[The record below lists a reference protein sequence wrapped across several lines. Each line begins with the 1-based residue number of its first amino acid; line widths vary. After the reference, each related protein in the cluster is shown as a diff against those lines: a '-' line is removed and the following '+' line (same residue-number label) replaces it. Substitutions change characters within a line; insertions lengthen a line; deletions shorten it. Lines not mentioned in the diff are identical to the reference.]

1 MTILHG
7 FELLRDEQIEE
18 LNTHAQ
24 VWRHQK
30 TGAELLSLLN
40 EDENKVFG
48 ITFRTPV
55 NNDTGV
61 AHILEHAVLA
71 GSRKYPL
78 KEPFVELLK
87 GSLNTFVNAFTFPD
101 KTCYPVAS
109 QNVQDF
115 YNLIDVYLDAVL
127 YPRLAEHTFEQ
138 EGWHYELADVGEPL
152 TYKGVVFNEMK
163 GSYGS
168 PDRVLGEA
176 AQQSVFP
183 DTIYSVDSGGHP
195 RHIPDLTWEM
205 LRKFHANFYH
215 PSNSRIF
222 FYGDD
227 DPEQR
232 LRILDGYLSEFE
244 RLEIDSTIPLQP
256 PYDVPRQV
264 QKTYAASEDGAVGN
278 RSMIALNWL
287 LPQTTDV
294 EMTLAMNI
302 LGYVLTGMSASPLR
316 IALLESG
323 LGEDLVG
330 GGVDDQL
337 QQMYF
342 STGLKGIS
350 TEKASEVET
359 LILDTLRGLADG
371 GLDPKTV
378 QAALN
383 TVEFSLRENNTGSFP
398 RGISLMLRSLGSW
411 LYDDDPLAP
420 LRFEA
425 PMESIKQRVA
435 AGEQVFED
443 LIRTYLVDNQHRT
456 TVLLQP
462 DAEQAARETA
472 DELARLEAARS
483 TMNQDDLR
491 AVMEKARVLQELQV
505 TPDPPEALATIP
517 TLTLDDL
524 DRQNKTIP
532 IEISNNTGA
541 RIVYHDLFTNGIVY
555 LDLGLDLH
563 TLSQDMLP
571 YVSLF
576 GRALLEMGAADQ
588 DYIALSQRIGRTT
601 GGIHP
606 QTLITTVRGTD
617 QATAWL
623 FLRGKAMPSQIDDLL
638 SILHD
643 VLNSV
648 RLDNPE
654 RFRQIVLEEK
664 AGQEARLAPAGHQV
678 VNTRLRS
685 RFNEAGVA
693 NEAMGGIDYLFFL
706 RSLAQEIESDWSS
719 VVQRLEDIRRTLLN
733 RSAMLVNV
741 TVDQENWANLQ
752 TQLHAFLTD
761 LPETSVEQHQWSPHA
776 GERYEAFT
784 FPSQV
789 NYVGKG
795 AHLYKLGYELHGS
808 QTVIS
813 SYLNTTWLWER
824 VRVRGGAYGGFSVFD
839 PRSGV
844 FTFVSYRD
852 PNLLPTLEI
861 YDGTSGFLKD
871 IELDDAELTRA
882 IIGAIGGI
890 DSYQL
895 PDAKGWTS
903 LTRYLAGDTDE
914 DRQRLREE
922 VLGTT
927 VADFRAFG
935 EVLARASE
943 VGLVTVLGSST
954 AIEAANAEGD
964 GVFEVTPVM

>member
-7 FELLRDEQIEE
+7 FELLRDEHIAE
-18 LNTHAQ
+18 LNTRAR

-30 TGAELLSLLN
+30 TGAELVSLEN

-48 ITFRTPV
+48 INFRTPV
-55 NNDTGV
+55 DNDTGV

-87 GSLNTFVNAFTFPD
+87 GSLHTFVNAFTFPD

-115 YNLIDVYLDAVL
+115 YNLIDVYLDAVF

-138 EGWHYELADVGEPL
+138 EGWHYELAGPDEPL

-176 AQQSVFP
+176 SQASVFP

-205 LRKFHANFYH
+205 LKNFHATFYH

-232 LRILDGYLSEFE
+232 LKIMDVYLSEFE
-244 RLEIDSTIPLQP
+244 RLEVDSSIPLQP
-256 PYDVPRQV
+256 PYDAPKQV
-264 QKTYAASEDGAVGN
+264 QKTYAASEDGAAGN
-278 RSMIALNWL
+278 RSMVAMNWL
-287 LPQTTDV
+287 LPQTTDF
-294 EMTLAMNI
+294 EMTLLMNI
-302 LGYVLTGMSASPLR
+302 LSYVLTGMPASPLR

-330 GGVDDQL
+330 GGVEDQI

-350 TEKASEVET
+350 TDKAPEVEK

-371 GLDPKTV
+371 GLDAKTV

-398 RGISLMLRSLGSW
+398 RGISLMLRSLSSW
-411 LYDDDPLAP
+411 LYDGDPLAP

-425 PMESIKQRVA
+425 PLESIKQRVD
-435 AGEQVFED
+435 AGEPVFEN
-443 LIRTYLVDNQHRT
+443 LIRAHLVDNPHRT

-462 DAEQAARETA
+462 DPEQADREAAEEQARLKAAREPM
-472 DELARLEAARS
+472 S
-483 TMNQDDLR
+483 KDDLNT
-491 AVMEKARVLQELQV
+491 VMEKARVLQELQV

-532 IEISNNTGA
+532 IEVSEDAGA

-555 LDLGLDLH
+555 LDIGLNLH
-563 TLSQDMLP
+563 TLPQESLP

-576 GRALLEMGAADQ
+576 GRALLEMGAGDQ
-588 DYIALSQRIGRTT
+588 DYIALSQRIGQTT

-606 QTLITTVRGTD
+606 QTLITTIRGTD
-617 QATAWL
+617 EATAWL
-623 FLRGKAMPSQIDDLL
+623 FLRGKAMPSQIGDLMG
-638 SILHD
+638 ILRD
-643 VLNSV
+643 VLISA

-664 AGQEARLAPAGHQV
+664 AGQESRLAPGGHQV
-678 VNTRLRS
+678 VNTRLRA

-693 NEAMGGIDYLFFL
+693 NELMGGIDYLFFL
-706 RSLAQEIESDWSS
+706 RNLAQEIESDWPS
-719 VVQRLEDIRRTLLN
+719 VLRRLEDIRRTLLN
-733 RSAMLVNV
+733 R
-741 TVDQENWANLQ
+741 
-752 TQLHAFLTD
+752 
-761 LPETSVEQHQWSPHA
+761 
-776 GERYEAFT
+776 
-784 FPSQV
+784 
-789 NYVGKG
+789 
-795 AHLYKLGYELHGS
+795 
-808 QTVIS
+808 
-813 SYLNTTWLWER
+813 
-824 VRVRGGAYGGFSVFD
+824 
-839 PRSGV
+839 
-844 FTFVSYRD
+844 
-852 PNLLPTLEI
+852 
-861 YDGTSGFLKD
+861 
-871 IELDDAELTRA
+871 
-882 IIGAIGGI
+882 
-890 DSYQL
+890 
-895 PDAKGWTS
+895 
-903 LTRYLAGDTDE
+903 
-914 DRQRLREE
+914 
-922 VLGTT
+922 
-927 VADFRAFG
+927 
-935 EVLARASE
+935 
-943 VGLVTVLGSST
+943 
-954 AIEAANAEGD
+954 
-964 GVFEVTPVM
+964 

>member
-1 MTILHG
+1 MSILHG
-7 FELLRDEQIEE
+7 FELLRDEHIDE
-18 LNTHAQ
+18 LNTRARL
-24 VWRHQK
+24 WRHQK
-30 TGAELLSLLN
+30 TGAELLSLEN

-55 NNDTGV
+55 DNDTGV

-87 GSLNTFVNAFTFPD
+87 GSLNTFVNAMTFPD
-101 KTCYPVAS
+101 KTAYPVAS

-138 EGWHYELADVGEPL
+138 EGWHYELAGVDEPL

-183 DTIYSVDSGGHP
+183 DTIYAVDSGGHP

-205 LRKFHANFYH
+205 LKKFHATYYH
-215 PSNSRIF
+215 PSNARIF

-232 LRILDGYLSEFE
+232 LQIIDAYLSEFD
-244 RLEIDSTIPLQP
+244 RLEVDSSIPLQP
-256 PYDVPRQV
+256 PYDTPWQV
-264 QKTYAASEDGAVGN
+264 EETYAASEEGASN
-278 RSMIALNWL
+278 RSMVAVNWL

-302 LGYVLTGMSASPLR
+302 LGYVLIGMSASPLR

-323 LGEDLVG
+323 LGEDLAG
-330 GGVDDQL
+330 GGLDDQL

-342 STGLKGIS
+342 STGLKGI
-350 TEKASEVET
+350 TPDKVPEVEA

-383 TVEFSLRENNTGSFP
+383 TIEFSLRENNTGSFP
-398 RGISLMLRSLGSW
+398 RGISLMIRSLGSW
-411 LYDDDPLAP
+411 LYDGDPLAP
-420 LRFEA
+420 LRFEE
-425 PMESIKQRVA
+425 PMEAIKQRIA
-435 AGEQVFED
+435 AGEPVFEN
-443 LIRTYLVDNQHRT
+443 LIQTYLVDNPHRT
-456 TVLLQP
+456 TVVLQP
-462 DAEQAARETA
+462 DTELAARETA
-472 DELARLEAARS
+472 DEEARLQAARA
-483 TMNQDDLR
+483 TMQETDLR
-491 AVMEKARVLQELQV
+491 TVMEKARVLQELQT
-505 TPDPPEALATIP
+505 TPDSPEALATIP
-517 TLTLDDL
+517 TLTLEDL

-532 IEISNNTGA
+532 IDVSEDAGA

-555 LDLGLDLH
+555 LDLGLNLH
-563 TLSQDMLP
+563 TLPQDLLP
-571 YVSLF
+571 YVALF
-576 GRALLEMGAADQ
+576 GRGLLEMGAGDQ

-623 FLRGKAMPSQIDDLL
+623 FLRGKAMPSQFTDLM
-638 SILHD
+638 SILRD
-643 VLNSV
+643 VLTGA
-648 RLDNPE
+648 RLGNPE

-664 AGQEARLAPAGHQV
+664 AGQESRLAPAGHQV

-706 RSLAQEIESDWSS
+706 RNLAQQIESDWPA
-719 VVQRLEDIRRTLLN
+719 VLRRLEDIRHTLLN
-733 RSAMLVNV
+733 RATMLINV
-741 TVDQENWANLQ
+741 TVDQENWAKLQ
-752 TQLHAFLTD
+752 PELRAFLSD
-761 LPETSVEQHQWSPHA
+761 LPEVSVEQQQWTPRA
-776 GERYEAFT
+776 GERYEALA

-795 AHLYKLGYELHGS
+795 VDLYKLGYKLHGS
-808 QTVIS
+808 QTVIT

-861 YDGTSGFLKD
+861 YDGTSGFLQQ
-871 IELDDAELTRA
+871 IEIDDAELTRA

-890 DSYQL
+890 DAYQL

-927 VADFRAFG
+927 AADFRAFG
-935 EVLARASE
+935 EVLARANE
-943 VGLVTVLGSST
+943 VGLVTVLGSPT
-954 AIEAANAEGD
+954 AIEAANTEGD